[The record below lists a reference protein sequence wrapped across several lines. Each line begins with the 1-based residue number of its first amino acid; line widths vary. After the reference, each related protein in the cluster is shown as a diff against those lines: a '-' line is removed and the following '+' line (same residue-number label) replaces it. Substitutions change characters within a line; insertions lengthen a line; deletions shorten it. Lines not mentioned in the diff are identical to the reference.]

1 MSGAPTLAELGAMD
15 RARLLD
21 VWQNVFGTAP
31 PKGMSQ
37 SLMRRY
43 LAHELQARGQRR
55 AVDRVKK
62 QVLRLTKSGAPA
74 PSPGLR
80 SGARLVREWQ
90 GVAHTVEVVEGGF
103 VWRGGRYRSLS
114 AIASAITGTRW
125 SGPRFFGLVNRA
137 R

>member
-1 MSGAPTLAELGAMD
+1 MSGVPTLAELGAMD
-15 RARLLD
+15 RAGLLAA
-21 VWQNVFGTAP
+21 WQNVCGRNP

-37 SLMRRY
+37 SLMRRF

-55 AVDRVKK
+55 AVERARK
-62 QVLRLTKSGAPA
+62 QVLRLTKSGVPA

-80 SGARLVREWQ
+80 LGARLVREWQ

-125 SGPRFFGLVNRA
+125 SGPRFFGLVDRT
-137 R
+137 